1 MFQHFRPTAWLPTT
15 FDPCTGTS
23 NRTLAVYQKPPRRG
37 RIHMIII
44 GSVAKWLCCPLR
56 EATSAALPYTRRAGF
71 LVLPESTRPVQ
82 PRSTEPQPPSPK
94 RNFTRGGVLSRS
106 DWLQTPLRHAS
117 NPCGSFSLRASANWC
132 VLGPTE
138 GATTHHPKSTPKV
151 LQKYSFLHI
160 GSKVERKS
168 EAVTQ
173 K

>member
-1 MFQHFRPTAWLPTT
+1 MLWILLILCIRLILRILGILWIVCVCDSFSLG
-15 FDPCTGTS
+15 TGGG
-23 NRTLAVYQKPPRRG
+23 RG
-37 RIHMIII
+37 RGQVGRIV

-138 GATTHHPKSTPKV
+138 GATTHH
-151 LQKYSFLHI
+151 H
-160 GSKVERKS
+160 
-168 EAVTQ
+168 
-173 K
+173 

>member
-1 MFQHFRPTAWLPTT
+1 MKLR
-15 FDPCTGTS
+15 
-23 NRTLAVYQKPPRRG
+23 NTL
-37 RIHMIII
+37 I

-71 LVLPESTRPVQ
+71 LVLPESTRPVQPRSTQPQPPSPSPPKGTLLGWPESTRPVQ

-132 VLGPTE
+132 VLGPIE
-138 GATTHHPKSTPKV
+138 GATTHHLINLDLVEIWSTAGRTAR
-151 LQKYSFLHI
+151 S
-160 GSKVERKS
+160 GWSR
-168 EAVTQ
+168 T
-173 K
+173 